1 MKFIIIFFH
10 LLLCPFYFAQEIT
23 IKTINQEKQNLDNV
37 NIQLIKDNKILDFK
51 TTNSNGICRFTVSES
66 GIYTIKTTSMLYK
79 TKFVEINTSEKTYVE
94 IILEQQ
100 VTEIKEVEIK
110 SRPKTSTIKG
120 DTISYNI
127 KAIKDGTERTAED
140 LIKKLPGV
148 DIDENGRVISKG
160 NIVGQ
165 VLVEGNELFGKNHK
179 MATQNITAD
188 MIEGVDLWQNYTT
201 ISGNQ
206 STALNLKLKDKYKGK
221 ITGNAELNYGNKNSY
236 LAHTNL
242 FKFSKIGNLALIA
255 DANSIAKDP
264 IGITDFYEMN
274 KQDEIDDTNG
284 ATRVETPT
292 FLNNDGKVKSKDNQ
306 FAALQYSKSNKKF
319 SVTAFTIFNSAQLQ
333 KESLVNRIAFLGQ
346 PQTYNFFENRLEK
359 NKGFFGTTQIKFK
372 KNFADK
378 SFIYYNFIFNPT
390 NDNFNQS
397 IERNTI
403 LKNSL
408 FENDN
413 TITNTTFGNFLSWNK
428 TFSISKLI
436 VAVSQQ
442 KNNYESNLDIFS
454 TENIY
459 PILST
464 NLTQTLRTDSEKY
477 ALDINLKNNFDFAT
491 INFNSRYSYKNDSSN
506 LSEITYPQVE
516 KQNLKTH
523 RFTNEILIK
532 KSIGLFDFSG
542 ELSSNF
548 LNFNLTDVHYLEKR
562 LQLRYKLQAKANMS
576 FAFDYSN
583 RYKSPEFSQLL
594 NGIIYSRNFSFSQ
607 NYNLEPQTLV
617 DIASFRFNFFRFN
630 PDKGNHFFSMLMYE
644 KSNSNLSTDVTNF
657 GMYSQILNILGNF
670 NKRWFLMVSDDRRIA
685 NKLTLKTKLTG
696 LYNDSNNFISHQYNE
711 TNLKNIEIFQKIS
724 SNFKKAP
731 IQFDAGYT
739 YSKSIFNQSLF
750 DKSTFMEKIKIS
762 AGIRTNLKK
771 EWLANLLGE
780 YLIQKTQK
788 NTLKNFLLGGQVSYR
803 KQNSIFEYNILFNN
817 LLNLNSFKYINS
829 SINQL
834 GTEESSITALHGF
847 IIGGLKFHF

>member
-10 LLLCPFYFAQEIT
+10 LVLCPFYLAQEIT
-23 IKTINQEKQNLDNV
+23 IKTINQEKKNVDNV
-37 NIQLIKDNKILDFK
+37 NIQLIKANKILDFK
-51 TTNSNGICRFTVSES
+51 TTNSNGICSFTVSES

-79 TKFVEINTSEKTYVE
+79 TKFVEINTSENTYVE

-110 SRPKTSTIKG
+110 SRPKISTIKG

-127 KAIKDGTERTAED
+127 NAIKDGTERTAEE

-148 DIDENGRVISKG
+148 DIDENGKVINKG

-188 MIEGVDLWQNYTT
+188 MIEGIDLWQNYTT

-206 STALNLKLKDKYKGK
+206 STALNLKLKGKYKGK

-236 LAHTNL
+236 LAHSNL
-242 FKFSKIGNLALIA
+242 FKFSKMGNLAFIA

-264 IGITDFYEMN
+264 ISIIDFYEMN
-274 KQDEIDDTNG
+274 KQDEVDNTNG
-284 ATRVETPT
+284 VTRVETPT
-292 FLNNDGKVKSKDNQ
+292 FLNNDGKVRSKDNQ
-306 FAALQYSKSNKKF
+306 FAAIQYSKSDKKN

-333 KESLVNRIAFLGQ
+333 KESLVNRIAFYGQ
-346 PQTYNFFENRLEK
+346 PQTYNFAENRLEK

-378 SFIYYNFIFNPT
+378 SFIYYNFIFNPSY
-390 NDNFNQS
+390 DNFDQS
-397 IERNTI
+397 IERNTV

-408 FENDN
+408 FENEN
-413 TITNTTFGNFLSWNK
+413 TIKSTTFGNFLSWNK
-428 TFSISKLI
+428 TFRISKLI
-436 VAVSQQ
+436 IAISQQ
-442 KNNYESNLDIFS
+442 KNKYVSNLDILS

-459 PILST
+459 PTLSN
-464 NLTQTLRTDSEKY
+464 NLTQILQTDSEKY
-477 ALDINLKNNFDFAT
+477 AFDINLKNNFGFAT
-491 INFNSRYSYKNDSSN
+491 INFHSGYSYKNDSSN
-506 LSEITYPQVE
+506 LSEIIDPQIE

-523 RFTNEILIK
+523 RFTNEIFVN
-532 KSIGLFDFSG
+532 KSIGRFDFSG

-548 LNFNLTDVHYLEKR
+548 VNFTLIDFHYLEKR
-562 LQLRYKLQAKANMS
+562 LQLRYKLQSKANMS

-594 NGIIYSRNFSFSQ
+594 NAKIYSRNFSFSQ

-617 DIASFRFNFFRFN
+617 HIDSFRLNFFRFN

-644 KSNSNLSTDVTNF
+644 SSNSNISTDVTNF
-657 GMYSQILNILGNF
+657 GMYSQILNILGNY
-670 NKRWFLMVSDDRRIA
+670 NKRWFLMVSDDRRITK
-685 NKLTLKTKLTG
+685 NITLKSKLTG
-696 LYNDSNNFISHQYNE
+696 LDNSTSNFISHQYNE
-711 TNLKNIEIFQKIS
+711 NNLKNIEVSQKIS
-724 SNFKKAP
+724 SNFKKLP

-750 DKSTFMEKIKIS
+750 DKSSFMENIKLS
-762 AGIRTNLKK
+762 LGLRTNLNK

-803 KQNSIFEYNILFNN
+803 KQNSIFEYNVLFNN
-817 LLNLNSFKYINS
+817 ILNLNSFKYINN

-834 GTEESSITALHGF
+834 GTEESSITALHGY
-847 IIGGLKFHF
+847 ITVGLKFHF

>member
-1 MKFIIIFFH
+1 M
-10 LLLCPFYFAQEIT
+10 
-23 IKTINQEKQNLDNV
+23 
-37 NIQLIKDNKILDFK
+37 
-51 TTNSNGICRFTVSES
+51 
-66 GIYTIKTTSMLYK
+66 
-79 TKFVEINTSEKTYVE
+79 
-94 IILEQQ
+94 
-100 VTEIKEVEIK
+100 
-110 SRPKTSTIKG
+110 
-120 DTISYNI
+120 
-127 KAIKDGTERTAED
+127 
-140 LIKKLPGV
+140 
-148 DIDENGRVISKG
+148 
-160 NIVGQ
+160 
-165 VLVEGNELFGKNHK
+165 
-179 MATQNITAD
+179 
-188 MIEGVDLWQNYTT
+188 
-201 ISGNQ
+201 
-206 STALNLKLKDKYKGK
+206 
-221 ITGNAELNYGNKNSY
+221 
-236 LAHTNL
+236 
-242 FKFSKIGNLALIA
+242 
-255 DANSIAKDP
+255 
-264 IGITDFYEMN
+264 
-274 KQDEIDDTNG
+274 
-284 ATRVETPT
+284 
-292 FLNNDGKVKSKDNQ
+292 
-306 FAALQYSKSNKKF
+306 
-319 SVTAFTIFNSAQLQ
+319 
-333 KESLVNRIAFLGQ
+333 
-346 PQTYNFFENRLEK
+346 
-359 NKGFFGTTQIKFK
+359 
-372 KNFADK
+372 
-378 SFIYYNFIFNPT
+378 
-390 NDNFNQS
+390 
-397 IERNTI
+397 
-403 LKNSL
+403 
-408 FENDN
+408 
-413 TITNTTFGNFLSWNK
+413 
-428 TFSISKLI
+428 
-436 VAVSQQ
+436 SQQ

-617 DIASFRFNFFRFN
+617 DIDSFRFNFFRFN

-750 DKSTFMEKIKIS
+750 DKSTFMENIKIS